1 MTARQYVP
9 GRLAAIQ
16 PDPKRIPTDAE
27 RGLVPGLL
35 QRPHDEAVAD
45 ALTIGPTPAAGR
57 LAVARSVRS
66 VVPACALAAV
76 LLPLGWLVL
85 VAADRVSVLSPP
97 ASRAAAAGAGGSWTL
112 GPLHG
117 LLNGPARAPHV
128 LHSEMLVVLGLVGV
142 GWVLAWITAPRLPT
156 RVLGGAVAAAHGVLF
171 LAPPLPLTDVFNY
184 QLYGRMAAVHGLN
197 PYRAVPAQA
206 SHDPI
211 FALTNWHHLRSP
223 YGPLFTLASEAL
235 GVFGVHGWLWAWKA
249 VVILSSLATIA
260 LAADIAGRLGGSR
273 QRVIAAVGLSPL
285 LLIAEVGGL
294 HQDMPAMACLLG
306 AAWCLVRGR
315 ERDAPAWV
323 APLAGAL
330 AVAAAGIK
338 PSFAIVV
345 GVVVLG
351 ASGRLRAVAGA
362 AAAAAALVAI
372 DLTFYGGAL
381 PAITSQSSL
390 VNPIS
395 VPNLLGLAAGHGGA
409 DHAVRIV
416 TEGALLAIAA
426 IATIAVGVRRELA
439 LSALGVVLFGSVLTL
454 AWVMPWY
461 LIWALPFVALARPRA
476 LVPLVV
482 VATCWLSIVGLPT
495 LPGILHANGYYPT
508 RAATGRAN
516 HLEFLRLAR

>member
-1 MTARQYVP
+1 MRS
-9 GRLAAIQ
+9 
-16 PDPKRIPTDAE
+16 
-27 RGLVPGLL
+27 
-35 QRPHDEAVAD
+35 VAD
-45 ALTIGPTPAAGR
+45 ALTIDTPRATGHATAAR
-57 LAVARSVRS
+57 TARIARS
-66 VVPACALAAV
+66 VVPAVALAMV

-85 VAADRVSVLSPP
+85 AAADRVSVLSPP
-97 ASRAAAAGAGGSWTL
+97 AARAGVVGVRETWTL
-112 GPLHG
+112 GPLQG
-117 LLNGPARAPHV
+117 LLDGVARAPHV
-128 LHSEMLVVLGLVGV
+128 LHSEMLIVLGFVGV
-142 GWVLAWITAPRLPT
+142 GWLVAWITAPQLPV
-156 RVLGGAVAAAHGVLF
+156 RVVGGAVAAAHGLLF

-197 PYRAVPAQA
+197 PYRDVPARA
-206 SHDPI
+206 LHDPLY
-211 FALTNWHHLRSP
+211 ALTNWHSLRSP

-235 GVFGVHGWLWAWKA
+235 GVFGLHGWLWAWKA
-249 VVILSSLATIA
+249 VVIVSSLATIA
-260 LAADIAGRLGGSR
+260 LAADIARRLGVSR

-315 ERDAPAWV
+315 DGDAPAWV

-338 PSFAIVV
+338 PPFAIVV

-351 ASGRLRAVAGA
+351 ASRRLRAVAGA
-362 AAAAAALVAI
+362 AAAAAALAAI
-372 DLTFYGGAL
+372 DLVFYGGAL
-381 PAITSQSSL
+381 PAIASQSSL
-390 VNPIS
+390 VDPIS

-416 TEGALLAIAA
+416 SEGILLAVAA
-426 IATIAVGVRRELA
+426 TATIAVGLRRELA

-461 LIWALPFVALARPRA
+461 LIWALPFIALARPRA

-482 VATCWLSIVGLPT
+482 VATCLLTIAGLPT
-495 LPGILHANGYYPT
+495 LPGILHASGYYPT

-516 HLEFLRLAR
+516 HAEFLRLAR